1 MGRMMPGTAVVRE
14 RAHRGVDPGTDAT
27 TMVGVSGDR
36 GGDSAPGNPFH
47 RSLLYKN
54 DVRQSPMANL
64 AIRAAA
70 ARFVNR
76 GDNSVRLVVPV
87 EATRPAIG

>member
-14 RAHRGVDPGTDAT
+14 RAHLSVDPGRDAT
-27 TMVGVSGDR
+27 TTVGVSGDR
-36 GGDSAPGNPFH
+36 RGDSAPGNPFPRTH
-47 RSLLYKN
+47 LNMS